1 MEKIEEIKNGILKV
15 NVKPKGAE
23 LCSIQSITEGTEYI
37 WQADPRF
44 WARHS
49 PLLFPIIGRLNRG
62 LCRIDDKEYKIPMH
76 GFVMD
81 SLFDI
86 VTKEPGL
93 LAFQLEDNEQ
103 TREVYPYKFK
113 LFVEYCL
120 EENRLGVGFQVRN
133 ETNTDMFFSI
143 GGHPAF
149 ACPIEDG
156 LAFTDYYLQFN
167 KYEVAD
173 RWYIENG
180 GIGRNERFLDNKNT
194 IRLTNDLFD
203 QDALIFKGLKSNS
216 VTLKSDKGTKAV
228 TVDFPGFT
236 HLGIWSKGKGAP
248 YVCIE
253 PWFGLDDPV
262 GFEGDIKE
270 KEGILSLKPGETF
283 NSVYTIT
290 CITCK

>member
-1 MEKIEEIKNGILKV
+1 MENIEEIDNGILKV

-62 LCRIDDKEYKIPMH
+62 LCRINDKEYKIPMH

-86 VTKEPGL
+86 VFKEPDK

-113 LFVEYCL
+113 LTVEYCL
-120 EENRLGVGFQVRN
+120 SENRLGVGFQVRN

-156 LAFTDYYLQFN
+156 LAFTDYYLKFN
-167 KYEVAD
+167 KHEVAD

-194 IRLTNDLFD
+194 IRLTNDLFE
-203 QDALIFKGLKSNS
+203 QDALIFKGLKSNA
-216 VTLKSDKGTKAV
+216 VTLKSHKGTKAV

-283 NSVYTIT
+283 SCVYTIT
-290 CITCK
+290 CK

>member
-1 MEKIEEIKNGILKV
+1 MENIEEIKNGILKV

-62 LCRIDDKEYKIPMH
+62 LCRIDDKEYTIPMH

-81 SLFDI
+81 SFFDL
-86 VTKEPGL
+86 VNKEPDKL
-93 LAFQLEDNEQ
+93 TFQLEDNEQ
-103 TREVYPYKFK
+103 TKKMYPYEFK
-113 LFVEYCL
+113 LTVEYCL
-120 EENRLGVGFQVRN
+120 AEKRLGVGFQVWN
-133 ETNTDMFFSI
+133 ETDTDMFFSI

-180 GIGRNERFLDNKNT
+180 GIGRNERFLDNINT

-203 QDALIFKGLKSNS
+203 QDALIFKGLKSNA
-216 VTLKSDKGTKAV
+216 VTLKSDKGKKAV

-236 HLGIWSKGKGAP
+236 HLCIWSKGKGAP

-290 CITCK
+290 CK

>member
-1 MEKIEEIKNGILKV
+1 M
-15 NVKPKGAE
+15 GAE
-23 LCSIQSITEGTEYI
+23 LCNIQSIAEGTEYI

-49 PLLFPIIGRLNRG
+49 PLLFPIIGRLNHG

-76 GFVMD
+76 GFGME
-81 SLFDI
+81 SLFETF
-86 VTKEPGL
+86 TKESDI

-103 TREVYPYKFK
+103 TRDVYPYKFT
-113 LFVEYCL
+113 LTVEYCL
-120 EENRLGVGFQVRN
+120 VENRLGVGFQVWN
-133 ETNTDMFFSI
+133 KTDSDMFFSI

-167 KYEVAD
+167 EYEVAD

-180 GIGRNERFLDNKNT
+180 GIGRNERFLNNKNT
-194 IRLTNDLFD
+194 IPLTNDLFE

-216 VTLKSDKGTKAV
+216 ITLKSDKGTKAV

-236 HLGIWSKGKGAP
+236 HLGIWSKGDNAP

-283 NSVYTIT
+283 NSIYTIT
-290 CITCK
+290 CK